1 MTPSF
6 ATYVFRLYT
15 ALTTSKYISILVNS
29 YMRLFLIVA
38 TQFNDAMFAVYCSSL
53 WGGGGGAGS
62 VEGRVG
68 YKSSWKS

>member
-1 MTPSF
+1 M
-6 ATYVFRLYT
+6 
-15 ALTTSKYISILVNS
+15 
-29 YMRLFLIVA
+29 VA
-38 TQFNDAMFAVYCSSL
+38 TQFNDATFAMYFSSL